1 VAIAQAQRSNSNLAA
16 MFLDLDRF
24 KSINDTLGHSIGD
37 QLLQGVA
44 KRLKSILRQ
53 EDTFARWGGDE
64 FIVLLPHLGES
75 REAGCTA
82 EQILTEFEQPF
93 YIDSHELYISPS
105 IGIAVFPVDGE
116 DGETLV
122 KHADTALYQA
132 KQAGRNNFQFFD
144 RALASSTP
152 KILNLEKRLRQALE
166 ARQFILYYQPQ
177 IDLKTGKITG
187 VEALL
192 RWQDPG
198 MGLVS
203 PQIFMPVVEESGLIV
218 PIGEWVLRAAC
229 LQNKQWQDQGLAPIT
244 VAVNLSAR
252 QLRQPNLTAM
262 IAKTLNETGLDPHYL
277 ELEITE
283 TTAVQDVELTKTVL
297 EEIQRMGIKLSMDDF
312 GTGYSSLSYLQQ
324 LPLDSLKI
332 DRSFITDLG
341 SNPKDAQIVRAIIS
355 MAHGL
360 KLNVIAEGVET
371 VEQLQFLQ
379 GLNCQEGQ
387 GYFFNRPLN
396 PADAAVVLQEGQKS
410 LV

>member
-1 VAIAQAQRSNSNLAA
+1 
-16 MFLDLDRF
+16 
-24 KSINDTLGHSIGD
+24 
-37 QLLQGVA
+37 
-44 KRLKSILRQ
+44 
-53 EDTFARWGGDE
+53 
-64 FIVLLPHLGES
+64 
-75 REAGCTA
+75 
-82 EQILTEFEQPF
+82 
-93 YIDSHELYISPS
+93 
-105 IGIAVFPVDGE
+105 
-116 DGETLV
+116 
-122 KHADTALYQA
+122 
-132 KQAGRNNFQFFD
+132 
-144 RALASSTP
+144 
-152 KILNLEKRLRQALE
+152 
-166 ARQFILYYQPQ
+166 
-177 IDLKTGKITG
+177 
-187 VEALL
+187 
-192 RWQDPG
+192 
-198 MGLVS
+198 
-203 PQIFMPVVEESGLIV
+203 
-218 PIGEWVLRAAC
+218 VLRAAC
-229 LQNKQWQDQGLAPIT
+229 LQNKQWQDQGLSPIT

-262 IAKTLNETGLDPHYL
+262 IAKILNETGLDPHYL

-387 GYFFNRPLN
+387 GYFFNRPLH
-396 PADAAVVLQEGQKS
+396 PSDAAVVLQEGRKS